1 MNDHSCRLVRRAIIA
16 GNELLLR
23 NLSPRAFSRSFSMN
37 LNALEEREPEN
48 LLFEF
53 SAIAE
58 GIFTDATEAD
68 DTMLAEFQ
76 AEFRR
81 FKESIGALLAQSS
94 RKSSDCY
101 DLLIECCEQDVNSR
115 EANSHGR

>member
-16 GNELLLR
+16 GNELLLG
-23 NLSPRAFSRSFSMN
+23 NLSPRAFSRSLSMN
-37 LNALEEREPEN
+37 MNALEEREPEN

-68 DTMLAEFQ
+68 DTMLMEFKV
-76 AEFRR
+76 EFSR
-81 FKESIGALLAQSS
+81 FKERIRALLAQTS
-94 RKSSDCY
+94 RSSSDYC
-101 DLLIECCEQDVNSR
+101 DLLIEC
-115 EANSHGR
+115 